1 MGREN
6 YAVARTDR
14 TLIVADLKRGLVSE
28 VSWKE
33 PEVVQVYGMKIKKY
47 SGNSFDIL
55 FFSSPRCR
63 MEIKRNSI
71 LTLRTPAW
79 FSHGVN
85 SR

>member
-47 SGNSFDIL
+47 CGNSFDIL
-55 FFSSPRCR
+55 FFFLHPVAGW
-63 MEIKRNSI
+63 K
-71 LTLRTPAW
+71 
-79 FSHGVN
+79 
-85 SR
+85 